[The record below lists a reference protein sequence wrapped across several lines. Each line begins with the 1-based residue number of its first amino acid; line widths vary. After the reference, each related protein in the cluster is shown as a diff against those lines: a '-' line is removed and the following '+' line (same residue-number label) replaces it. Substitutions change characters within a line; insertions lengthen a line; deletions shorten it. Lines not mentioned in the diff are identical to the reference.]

1 MLYKKLP
8 ESKQKLVLSS
18 RKKQNIIIMVIKTIQ
33 NRNCGINHHHRT
45 RDYTCCIFTVFIFT
59 YHRNHHGNSTLKYQ
73 DRSVVLYTN
82 CKENVKQ
89 KILLTSFFQVNGK
102 ILTLFQHQMPQSIQL
117 MAAKAL
123 FGNH

>member
-1 MLYKKLP
+1 M
-8 ESKQKLVLSS
+8 
-18 RKKQNIIIMVIKTIQ
+18 
-33 NRNCGINHHHRT
+33 
-45 RDYTCCIFTVFIFT
+45 
-59 YHRNHHGNSTLKYQ
+59 
-73 DRSVVLYTN
+73 N
-82 CKENVKQ
+82 CKENVNQ